1 MQGFLLM
8 NFLKR
13 AWAEIDLDKAKANFQ
28 YIKSL
33 ASGRYIM
40 PVVKAD
46 AYGHGADALAEFYA
60 SLGADAF
67 AVSNIVEAIQ
77 LRNAGI
83 TEDILILGYTPV
95 DSVVALSENNISQTV
110 YSLEYAKAL
119 SDALLLNG
127 KTIKVH
133 LKLDTGMG
141 RLGFSVDDLNS
152 IKQALSF
159 PCLEW
164 IGVFTHFA
172 TADSLEIDDKA
183 FSEEQFL
190 KFQSIVAQLKE
201 NNFNFKYIHC
211 CNSAATL
218 LHNDKQG
225 NLIRPGIILYGISPD
240 FTIDTNANLTPIM
253 SIKTVVSM
261 VKTLKKGE
269 SVSYG
274 RTFTATKDMT
284 IATLPIGYADGYPRN
299 MSNSGKVLINGKFAN
314 IIGRVCMDQM
324 MIDIT
329 DIENIS
335 LGTEVTVIGQDNGNS
350 ITFADIAS
358 EVKTIPYELICNIS
372 VRMPRVY
379 KLDGKITAIKY
390 LGGAL

>member
-1 MQGFLLM
+1 M

-13 AWAEIDLDKAKANFQ
+13 AWAEIDLDKAELNFR

-33 ASGRYIM
+33 ANDRFVM

-46 AYGHGADALAEFYA
+46 AYGHGADALAKFYA

-67 AVSNIVEAIQ
+67 AVSNINEAME
-77 LRNAGI
+77 LRKAGI
-83 TEDILILGYTPV
+83 TEDILILGYTPI
-95 DSVVALSENNISQTV
+95 DSVLTLLENNISQTV

-119 SDALLLNG
+119 CDSLPSN

-141 RLGFSVDDLNS
+141 RLGFSLDDYDS

-159 PCLEW
+159 KGLDFQ
-164 IGVFTHFA
+164 GVFTHFA
-172 TADSLEIDDKA
+172 TADSLLEQDKE
-183 FSEEQFL
+183 FSEQQHCL
-190 KFQSIVAQLKE
+190 FQSIVQKLKSD
-201 NNFNFKYIHC
+201 NFDFKYVHC
-211 CNSAATL
+211 CNSAGTL
-218 LHNDKQG
+218 LHSATQG

-240 FTIDTNANLTPIM
+240 FSIDTAANLSPVM

-274 RTFTATKDMT
+274 RTFTAKKDMK

-299 MSNSGKVLINGKFAN
+299 MSNSGKVLINGQFAN

-324 MIDIT
+324 MIDVT

-335 LGTEVTVIGQDNGNS
+335 LGTEVTVIGESNNKN
-350 ITFADIAS
+350 ITFSEIAS
-358 EVKTIPYELICNIS
+358 SVDTIPYELICNIS

-379 KLDGKITAIKY
+379 KKNGEITAVKY